1 VVERLCFFCRDVPRG
16 SSCSESPTRR
26 HKLIDEQTIVGDQAS
41 SDLRG
46 RGRRNDD
53 PDDAA

>member
-1 VVERLCFFCRDVPRG
+1 MERLCLYCQEVPRG
-16 SSCSESPTRR
+16 SYCSESPTRR
-26 HKLIDEQTIVGDQAS
+26 HKLMGEQTIVGDQAS
-41 SDLRG
+41 SDPRG

>member
-1 VVERLCFFCRDVPRG
+1 VVERLCFFCREVPRG

-26 HKLIDEQTIVGDQAS
+26 HKLIDEQTIVGDQAA

-53 PDDAA
+53 PDAAA

>member
-1 VVERLCFFCRDVPRG
+1 VVERLCFFCLEVPRG
-16 SSCSESPTRR
+16 SYCSESPTRR
-26 HKLIDEQTIVGDQAS
+26 HKLIDEQTIVGDQAA

-53 PDDAA
+53 PDAAA

>member
-1 VVERLCFFCRDVPRG
+1 VVERLCFFCREVPRG
-16 SSCSESPTRR
+16 PSCSESPTRR
-26 HKLIDEQTIVGDQAS
+26 HKLIDEETIVGDQAS